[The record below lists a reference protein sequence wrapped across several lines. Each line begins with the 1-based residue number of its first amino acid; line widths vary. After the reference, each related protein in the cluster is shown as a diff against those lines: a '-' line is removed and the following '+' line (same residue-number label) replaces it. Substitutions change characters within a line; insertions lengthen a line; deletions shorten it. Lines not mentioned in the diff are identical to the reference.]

1 MQHFPFWLALA
12 AGLGTACLLGGV
24 SAAAEDFPA
33 VPVATATTQGTWE
46 THGDGSRCYY
56 DADGTPVTG
65 EVTIDGT
72 AYLFDYTGTQKTGW
86 RTVDGERRYYDPET
100 GELVLGW
107 VESGGYRYYT
117 DDSGLKETGE
127 QEIDGHRYSF
137 SETYGMQDTGIH
149 AFSDGSLS
157 YYNVEGEIQT
167 GWQTDGNSS
176 YYFSEDTETAL
187 LGLQEIDGALY
198 YFGEDGKLVC
208 SRTVTLDGVV
218 YRADASGR
226 LTTELTP
233 ITGTAQATAAQMT
246 AYLRA
251 VNPNVAQSVLDM
263 IPCYLSEGAAEG
275 IRGDIAFAQ
284 SCLETGELHLSWLG
298 GDAGAEQF
306 LRHGRDQ
313 QRRKRQFLC
322 HAAAGNPCTDPAP
335 ESLCQHGS
343 LAAGLRRRP
352 LPVCAAG
359 LCPLC
364 GVAGD
369 SGESQRQGL
378 GRRCRLRGKDPANP
392 DGDSANVRKS
402 KTGSCMGNAGA
413 GFCYVVIMRCYFART
428 SSHVWWIPA
437 PWRAT

>member
-46 THGDGSRCYY
+46 TRGDGSRCYY

-137 SETYGMQDTGIH
+137 SETYGTQDTGIH

-157 YYNVEGEIQT
+157 YYNVKGEIQT
-167 GWQTDGNSS
+167 GWQTDGSSS
-176 YYFSEDTETAL
+176 YYFSKDTETAL

-198 YFGEDGKLVC
+198 YFGEDGKLVR

-246 AYLRA
+246 AYLRT

-284 SCLETGELHLSWLG
+284 SCLETGNFTFRGSAVTLEQNNFCGMGVTSNGVKGNSFAAPQLGIRAQIQHLKAYASTAALQQACVDDRFRYVQRGCAPYVEWLG
-298 GDAGAEQF
+298 IPENPNGRGWAG
-306 LRHGRDQ
+306 
-313 QRRKRQFLC
+313 
-322 HAAAGNPCTDPAP
+322 
-335 ESLCQHGS
+335 
-343 LAAGLRRRP
+343 
-352 LPVCAAG
+352 
-359 LCPLC
+359 
-364 GVAGD
+364 
-369 SGESQRQGL
+369 
-378 GRRCRLRGKDPANP
+378 
-392 DGDSANVRKS
+392 
-402 KTGSCMGNAGA
+402 GA
-413 GFCYVVIMRCYFART
+413 GYGAKILRILTAILQM
-428 SSHVWWIPA
+428 
-437 PWRAT
+437 